1 MKRNPDTQRVGTAAV
16 LSGALLLLV
25 QSSAA
30 AESVRSALK
39 LCAHV
44 LIPSLFPYMVVSS
57 LIVSFGCT
65 DSLGRLFAPLC
76 RALRLPPDSAG
87 AILLGALCGFPVGA
101 KTACELYGDGRLSR
115 TQTERLIAVSN
126 NTGPAFVIEVVGA
139 HFWGSRGFGL
149 TVYAAQIVSA
159 LLIGGVYARV
169 RKDTEVEREGG
180 TPACRRVP
188 KDVLSRIAEAV
199 SAAATSVLTVCGF
212 VVFFAVALTFLKRFC
227 SGAPWVLPPI
237 AAVLE
242 FTGGVTYS
250 ANLGGAFGA
259 FLSGFA
265 VGWSGISVFAQCKFF
280 TAPIGV
286 RLAPAAICKAL
297 QGFLTGGAAAIFYR
311 FAYHPSAPVSTV
323 IPVSDS
329 PTVYV
334 LAEVALLVLFCLLPA
349 FFTHGRS
356 RISS

>member
-1 MKRNPDTQRVGTAAV
+1 MGSAAV

-44 LIPSLFPYMVVSS
+44 LIPSLFPYMVISS

-101 KTACELYGDGRLSR
+101 KTACELYVDGRLSR
-115 TQTERLIAVSN
+115 AQTERLIAVSN

-149 TVYAAQIVSA
+149 AVYAAQILSA
-159 LLIGGVYARV
+159 LLIGVVYARV
-169 RKDTEVEREGG
+169 RKDVGEGREEK
-180 TPACRRVP
+180 PHFCRRRSS

-334 LAEVALLVLFCLLPA
+334 LAEVALLILFCLLPA
-349 FFTHGRS
+349 FFTRGRS